1 MPPKGSRPGP
11 VVQDPNKPPQ
21 KKRGPKPKAPT
32 IKVRTTPVLKNSVFR
47 SREKKLAVLTWI
59 VQTRYPCAPLH
70 PGRAGLVTEFGWRSP
85 TDQEAADFF
94 KIPATT
100 INSWWRNR
108 DVIMNQPKGSR
119 IVRPRKKKDDD
130 AAAAQT
136 EREASDESEMTTPEL
151 ESSTMDAEMA
161 IDLTDETPALEASTP
176 TPATTPTPTEPPQ
189 PSFLATL
196 NTVVNF
202 HTEAPPPRQNSWR
215 HKAQAKNAQLMSTP
229 SPPSAPTPIIQAPS
243 PVTNGSVAQ
252 APVPQTSATP
262 PNLVRGIPNL
272 VRGTRT
278 HINTLTAPPPR
289 QTAPDEPP
297 PQHRTENVRVVY
309 PEPPPAATIES
320 IDPDLPQSGGPAIPS
335 PVIPQYPSFPAF

>member
-119 IVRPRKKKDDD
+119 IVRPRKKKDDG
-130 AAAAQT
+130 ATAAQT
-136 EREASDESEMTTPEL
+136 EREASDESEMSTPGM
-151 ESSTMDAEMA
+151 ESSEMDADMA
-161 IDLTDETPALEASTP
+161 IDLTEETPAPEAP
-176 TPATTPTPTEPPQ
+176 TPTPTPTEPTP
-189 PSFLATL
+189 PSFLSTL
-196 NTVVNF
+196 NTTINF
-202 HTEAPPPRQNSWR
+202 HTEAPPPRQNTWR
-215 HKAQAKNAQLMSTP
+215 DKAQAKNTQPVPTP
-229 SPPSAPTPIIQAPS
+229 ATPSAPVPVFQAPP
-243 PVTNGSVAQ
+243 PVNRPPPQASAQ
-252 APVPQTSATP
+252 LPSAALS
-262 PNLVRGIPNL
+262 NLVLG
-272 VRGTRT
+272 VRA

-289 QTAPDEPP
+289 LSTPVGSPP
-297 PQHRTENVRVVY
+297 PHRTENVRVVY

-320 IDPDLPQSGGPAIPS
+320 IDPGVPRSRGPEIPP
-335 PVIPQYPSFPAF
+335 PVIPQYPSFPSF

>member
-21 KKRGPKPKAPT
+21 KKRGPKPKPPT

-70 PGRAGLVTEFGWRSP
+70 PGRAGLATEFGWRSP

-119 IVRPRKKKDDD
+119 IVRPKKKKDDGD
-130 AAAAQT
+130 ATAQT
-136 EREASDESEMTTPEL
+136 EREASDESEMTTPGGEQNA
-151 ESSTMDAEMA
+151 MDVDMA
-161 IDLTDETPALEASTP
+161 IDLTEETPAPEASTP
-176 TPATTPTPTEPPQ
+176 PPTAPAPPPAKPAQ
-189 PSFLATL
+189 PSFLSTL
-196 NTVVNF
+196 STVLNF
-202 HTEAPPPRQNSWR
+202 HTEAPPPRQNTWR
-215 HKAQAKNAQLMSTP
+215 HKAQAKNAQRV
-229 SPPSAPTPIIQAPS
+229 SAPAPRSVPTPNIQAPS
-243 PVTNGSVAQ
+243 PVTNGPIPH
-252 APVPQTSATP
+252 APALQPSSTP
-262 PNLVRGIPNL
+262 SDFSG
-272 VRGTRT
+272 GTRT

-289 QTAPDEPP
+289 QATPVEPP
-297 PQHRTENVRVVY
+297 PPHRTENVRVVY
-309 PEPPPAATIES
+309 PEPPPAARIES
-320 IDPDLPQSGGPAIPS
+320 IDPDLPRPRGPEIPS
-335 PVIPQYPSFPAF
+335 PVIPQYPTFPAF

>member
-32 IKVRTTPVLKNSVFR
+32 VKVRTTPVLKNSVFR

-70 PGRAGLVTEFGWRSP
+70 PGRAGLATDFGWRSP

-130 AAAAQT
+130 DAGAGQT
-136 EREASDESEMTTPEL
+136 KREASDESEMATPGL
-151 ESSTMDAEMA
+151 ESSGMDADEA
-161 IDLTDETPALEASTP
+161 IDLTEETPAPEASTP
-176 TPATTPTPTEPPQ
+176 TPTKPPQ
-189 PSFLATL
+189 PSFLSTL

-202 HTEAPPPRQNSWR
+202 HTEAPPPRQNTWR
-215 HKAQAKNAQLMSTP
+215 HKAREKNAQAVAVPALP
-229 SPPSAPTPIIQAPS
+229 SIPTPVLRAPS
-243 PVTNGSVAQ
+243 PIINR
-252 APVPQTSATP
+252 PLPQSPALQVSATP
-262 PNLVRGIPNL
+262 ANLVRGI
-272 VRGTRT
+272 RT
-278 HINTLTAPPPR
+278 HHINTLTAPPPR
-289 QTAPDEPP
+289 QSIPVGPP
-297 PQHRTENVRVVY
+297 PPHRTENVRVVY
-309 PEPPPAATIES
+309 PEPPPAATIDH
-320 IDPDLPQSGGPAIPS
+320 IDHDLPRSRGPEIPS
-335 PVIPQYPSFPAF
+335 PVIPQYPSFPTF

>member
-1 MPPKGSRPGP
+1 MPPKRSRPGP
-11 VVQDPNKPPQ
+11 FVQDPNKPPA

-70 PGRAGLVTEFGWRSP
+70 PGRAGLVTEFGWRAP

-119 IVRPRKKKDDD
+119 IVRPRKKKDDG
-130 AAAAQT
+130 QV
-136 EREASDESEMTTPEL
+136 EREVSEESEMTTPGL
-151 ESSTMDAEMA
+151 ESSEMDAEMPV
-161 IDLTDETPALEASTP
+161 DLIEDS
-176 TPATTPTPTEPPQ
+176 PTPTLEVSSEPLPA
-189 PSFLATL
+189 SFLSTL

-202 HTEAPPPRQNSWR
+202 HPEAPPPRPNMWR
-215 HKAQAKNAQLMSTP
+215 HKAQPN
-229 SPPSAPTPIIQAPS
+229 
-243 PVTNGSVAQ
+243 NAQ
-252 APVPQTSATP
+252 APVIAAQAQQPAAATTT
-262 PNLVRGIPNL
+262 NARAI
-272 VRGTRT
+272 RT

-289 QTAPDEPP
+289 QTTPVEPP
-297 PQHRTENVRVVY
+297 PHRTENVRVVY
-309 PEPPPAATIES
+309 PEPPPSATIED
-320 IDPDLPQSGGPAIPS
+320 IDPDLRRPQGLEIPP
-335 PVIPQYPSFPAF
+335 PVVPRYPSFPIF

>member
-119 IVRPRKKKDDD
+119 IVRPRKKKEED
-130 AAAAQT
+130 ATSQT
-136 EREASDESEMTTPEL
+136 EREASDESETSTTRL
-151 ESSTMDAEMA
+151 ESSGMDTDMA
-161 IDLTDETPALEASTP
+161 VDLTEETPCASEARS
-176 TPATTPTPTEPPQ
+176 EPP
-189 PSFLATL
+189 PTSFLATL

-202 HTEAPPPRQNSWR
+202 HTEAPPPRQNTWR
-215 HKAQAKNAQLMSTP
+215 PMAQAKNAQPEPAPASPSVATP
-229 SPPSAPTPIIQAPS
+229 VIQASSVSSKPNPQTQAPQPSASLPNIIRA
-243 PVTNGSVAQ
+243 AR
-252 APVPQTSATP
+252 A
-262 PNLVRGIPNL
+262 
-272 VRGTRT
+272 

-289 QTAPDEPP
+289 QAAPAGTIPP
-297 PQHRTENVRVVY
+297 PHRTENIRVVY

-320 IDPDLPQSGGPAIPS
+320 VDPDLPQSRGPKIPS
-335 PVIPQYPSFPAF
+335 PVVPQYPAFPSF

>member
-21 KKRGPKPKAPT
+21 KKRGPKPKPPT

-119 IVRPRKKKDDD
+119 IVRPRKKKDD
-130 AAAAQT
+130 AAEGQA
-136 EREASDESEMTTPEL
+136 EREASDESEITTPGL
-151 ESSTMDAEMA
+151 ESSGMDADMA
-161 IDLTDETPALEASTP
+161 IDLTEETPAPEA
-176 TPATTPTPTEPPQ
+176 TPAPEEVPTSTEPKQ
-189 PSFLATL
+189 PSFLSTL
-196 NTVVNF
+196 NTVVNY
-202 HTEAPPPRQNSWR
+202 HTEAPPPRQNTWR
-215 HKAQAKNAQLMSTP
+215 HKAHAKTAQSVPIPAP
-229 SPPSAPTPIIQAPS
+229 SSVPTPAIQAPP
-243 PVTNGSVAQ
+243 PVTSRSIPQ
-252 APVPQTSATP
+252 ASAPQISAP
-262 PNLVRGIPNL
+262 QPNLAKGVRA
-272 VRGTRT
+272 

-289 QTAPDEPP
+289 QATPVGPP
-297 PQHRTENVRVVY
+297 PPHRTNVRVVY
-309 PEPPPAATIES
+309 PEPPPAATIET
-320 IDPDLPQSGGPAIPS
+320 IDPDMPRSRGPEIPS
-335 PVIPQYPSFPAF
+335 PVIPQYPSFPSF